1 MVLFCWLGFTNAWA
15 DEKASGSALNKSI
28 TLFGGA
34 QFYQADGQFGY
45 AKEGSRNVNLDMKDL
60 GLDETEVS
68 PIAGG
73 IINFGRRLTL
83 RFDYFGYHDI

>member
-1 MVLFCWLGFTNAWA
+1 MKIISICMVIVCWLGFANAWG

-73 IINFGRRLTL
+73 
-83 RFDYFGYHDI
+83 DYQFWKEIDPAF